1 MAVYA
6 TAADVQAEVP
16 FTLDANSKPTL
27 TEAGLIQATAY
38 GLINDKIG
46 GAGTDLGGLKAL
58 EIKIT
63 VEKIKAVHERRSENL
78 REIWLEFRD
87 VIDNYR
93 SDKGD
98 MVSIGDLKFGRNDD
112 Y

>member
-1 MAVYA
+1 M
-6 TAADVQAEVP
+6 P
-16 FTLDANSKPTL
+16 FTLDANSKPTAND
-27 TEAGLIQATAY
+27 AGLIQATVY

-46 GAGTDLGGLKAL
+46 GAATDLGGLKAL
-58 EIKIT
+58 EIKVT
-63 VEKIKAVHERRSENL
+63 VEKIKAVHDRRSEQL
-78 REIWLEFRD
+78 KEIWLEFRD

-98 MVSIGDLKFGRNDD
+98 MVSIGDLKFGRNDS